1 MFDRIPPIRA
11 TARAGA
17 VLVVISALLAALQPA
32 VAQVATPPRGS
43 PLRAAILDGVRPMVE
58 AEVGKPVE
66 FVVQQMRVLGEWAF
80 VLLSPQR
87 PGGGAIP
94 YVYTRY
100 QAAVDE
106 GFFDNQVSALLR
118 DTPSGWLVY
127 EYNLGATDVPW
138 VDWGQSYPV
147 PPEVFPGN

>member
-1 MFDRIPPIRA
+1 MFDRSLPIRA
-11 TARAGA
+11 AIRTGA
-17 VLVVISALLAALQPA
+17 VLVLISALFAALQPA
-32 VAQVATPPRGS
+32 AAQVTTPPQGS

-80 VLLSPQR
+80 VVLSPQR
-87 PGGGAIP
+87 PGGGPIP

-100 QAAVDE
+100 QTAVDE

-138 VDWGQSYPV
+138 VDWGQAYPV